1 MKFKRLTSGVIACSL
16 VVSSMTAAGFYL
28 PDSEKTITAVNYV
41 GSMAYAGEA
50 TVVTPDSGTFV
61 SLAQDNNLLYL
72 VNNIT
77 NPVTVSQLSGKTEF
91 EVTFEVEGV
100 TSTTEYAFLNFS
112 AIGDDG
118 VTVNLVSNKDPACP
132 PIKIDGDGTYTLK
145 YSGEALP
152 NAPGFTGLAIILKE
166 DKKGTGKYTTG
177 TNVSSISLVS
187 VTIPAD
193 ETEATATY
201 EIGKTNASDVVA
213 KYYADE
219 KKLVVS
225 GTGEMKDF
233 PESYGSSRPW
243 YNVLTS
249 IETLEIQDGVT
260 SIGVQAFSGMEGLKN
275 VTIADSVTTIGDSG
289 FSASG
294 AGVNT
299 VFDLKGVTSVGK
311 LAFNYTFGTVNVYN
325 QDVYEAIK
333 GEANADL
340 VINNFAVAEPTAT
353 YEIGKENASDVVA
366 KYYENESKLVISG
379 TGEMRN
385 LTIIENAPWNSVI
398 DNIKTVVIEDG
409 VTNIGN
415 YMFQNATA
423 LESVTIPESVTTIG
437 NNTFSNAGASEQ
449 TTVEIIGTTAM
460 NETTFT
466 NFTGTINAHKQSTYE
481 NLLMYVKSDT
491 AKLGYVGAEELKGSA
506 YKSEFFTEDTTFK
519 NSSDNDLQSQQNQFE
534 YLINDTYYS
543 KCALTDKTKA
553 KLAELAPTLR
563 KITMEVEV
571 DGTVASPFTL
581 CSCMS
586 TSISGGGSYWQTTIS
601 SNQGGQYALKYNC
614 TQQTAKVTEA
624 GTYEIAIII
633 NPGISSEQLLSNDWY
648 ITALEY
654 NTITNN
660 PNAEVKLK
668 SVTFS
673 DTLVDVAPE
682 IEIGESTTDFSAL
695 NEAITAAEAID
706 TSLYTAE
713 SVELFNTALS
723 NAKTMAANANATQSE
738 VDAAKEQLDEAVAG
752 LENIS
757 VVSSGAEWTGNWTKN
772 SASTFKTDSES
783 GMTAENYGGGWQFH
797 IKNID
802 VSGMEEPVMVV
813 TSPDDKIQVWEGA
826 GISGNNLANRVDSGT
841 EIAITDKSVTDF
853 TLSVYAM
860 GSITGVKIYD
870 KAKVVDFSELD
881 AAIAAAEEVDT
892 SLYTDDSVA
901 AFTTAFDA
909 AKALKESESAVQ
921 ADVDEAAKALN
932 DAIDGL
938 VDKPVVP
945 AVDFSALETAIEDAE
960 AIDTSDYTDDSV
972 AELTK
977 AINDAKAIL
986 DDENAV
992 QDDVDAAV
1000 NAINSAIDGLT
1011 EKTEEPTSSEQPEEP
1026 TSSENPEE
1034 PTSSEEPEDPTSSE
1048 KPSDSSEPSD
1058 SDNSSKPDDTDNSSS
1073 ASEPS
1078 GDKVPDTGAAAG
1090 GLGMLLAAIGL
1101 GTSVVKKRKK

>member
-61 SLAQDNNLLYL
+61 SSAQDDNSLYL
-72 VNNIT
+72 VNNIV
-77 NPVTVSQLSGKTEF
+77 NPVTVSQLSGKTAF

-112 AIGDDG
+112 ATGDDG

-145 YSGEALP
+145 YSGKALP
-152 NAPGFTGLAIILKE
+152 NAPGFTSLGIILKE

-177 TNVSSISLVS
+177 TKVSSISLVS

-193 ETEATATY
+193 ETEAETNALSWTGKWTRQKGMEDAGTGTGMTAANAGGGWQMAVSDIDMSGMTEPVMEVTY
-201 EIGKTNASDVVA
+201 ESSLSTVYPQVWKGTGTSSAN
-213 KYYADE
+213 
-219 KKLVVS
+219 VVS
-225 GTGEMKDF
+225 A
-233 PESYGSSRPW
+233 S
-243 YNVLTS
+243 
-249 IETLEIQDGVT
+249 
-260 SIGVQAFSGMEGLKN
+260 
-275 VTIADSVTTIGDSG
+275 ADSRAVFPLSEFKDETMFTLSLTNTGSITGIKIYDKA
-289 FSASG
+289 ASG
-294 AGVNT
+294 
-299 VFDLKGVTSVGK
+299 
-311 LAFNYTFGTVNVYN
+311 
-325 QDVYEAIK
+325 
-333 GEANADL
+333 GEVDDA
-340 VINNFAVAEPTAT
+340 TAT

-385 LTIIENAPWNSVI
+385 LTTIENAPWNSVI

-624 GTYEIAIII
+624 GTYEITIII

-695 NEAITAAEAID
+695 NEAIAAAKDID

-723 NAKTMAANANATQSE
+723 NAITMAANTNATQSE

-921 ADVDEAAKALN
+921 ADVNEAAKALN

-986 DDENAV
+986 DDENAA